1 MSFSIIIARDEI
13 GPAARRLQIG
23 LQPDRLFP
31 IVGRSGVNTIREHLF
46 GLNQTRPNAMGGAR
60 TNFYAS
66 AARGTHFD
74 AVADG
79 VKISI
84 NQVGMAQRYFG
95 GVITAKKV
103 KLLTIP
109 ACPEAYGHRASEFP
123 GLTFVVLGGKPAL
136 VRYAQTILGSRTVK
150 GQKRFYGKRKV
161 EFQVMFWLKHSV
173 DQAPDETVLPYTELI
188 GTRIE
193 RDVGSYVERLYAR
206 AGDATG
212 GQS

>member
-1 MSFSIIIARDEI
+1 MGGSHMSFSIIIARDEI

-109 ACPEAYGHRASEFP
+109 ACPEAYGHRASSHSSCSEESRRSSAMRRRFSDRGP
-123 GLTFVVLGGKPAL
+123 SKA
-136 VRYAQTILGSRTVK
+136 RNASMGSGRSSS
-150 GQKRFYGKRKV
+150 R
-161 EFQVMFWLKHSV
+161 
-173 DQAPDETVLPYTELI
+173 
-188 GTRIE
+188 
-193 RDVGSYVERLYAR
+193 
-206 AGDATG
+206 
-212 GQS
+212 